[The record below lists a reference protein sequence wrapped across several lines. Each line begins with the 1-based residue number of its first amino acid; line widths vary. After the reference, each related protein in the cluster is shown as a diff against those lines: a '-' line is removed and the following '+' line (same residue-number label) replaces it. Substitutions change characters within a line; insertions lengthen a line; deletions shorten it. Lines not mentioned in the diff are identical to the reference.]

1 MLERTDK
8 QKRERVKELLKKRV
22 PPEPGTVGA
31 EYNEAWEAYR
41 KTLPPPRSS
50 SNQAAYDKWQQLP
63 EVRRYRRIKL
73 IIYDIKKRQP
83 ELNLAAIHQLMLTDV
98 PEWTESPY
106 LLPKS

>member
-1 MLERTDK
+1 MLERTDE

-41 KTLPPPRSS
+41 KTLPQPRAVDDR
-50 SNQAAYDKWQQLP
+50 AAHDKWAGLP

-73 IIYDIKKRQP
+73 IIYDIKHRQP
-83 ELNLAAIHQLMLTDV
+83 ELKRADIDHVMLSDV
-98 PEWTESPY
+98 PEWTQSPY
-106 LLPKS
+106 LLPK